1 VIIKPRRISK
11 NTPKKQENDFF
22 IRKPRVRMDQWDD
35 ALEMWKALDESLEI
49 LPIKIL
55 QKTLKQALDD
65 IEEKFKDDDR
75 FDQTILTQW
84 EQKFIER
91 MDMLEQVS
99 W

>member
-1 VIIKPRRISK
+1 
-11 NTPKKQENDFF
+11 
-22 IRKPRVRMDQWDD
+22 MDQWDD

-55 QKTLKQALDD
+55 QKTLKQAWDD
-65 IEEKFKDDDR
+65 IEEKCKDDDR

>member
-1 VIIKPRRISK
+1 
-11 NTPKKQENDFF
+11 
-22 IRKPRVRMDQWDD
+22 MDQWDD